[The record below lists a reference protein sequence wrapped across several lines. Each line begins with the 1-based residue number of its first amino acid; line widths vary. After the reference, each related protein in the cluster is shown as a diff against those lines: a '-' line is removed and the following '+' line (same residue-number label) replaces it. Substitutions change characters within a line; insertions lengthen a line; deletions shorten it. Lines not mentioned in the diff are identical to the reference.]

1 MKSDEVFLKG
11 VYEKAK
17 KLQKDE
23 GNKERKSSAAKRIF
37 TKYMS
42 VAAVFVL
49 VASIGV
55 FQKLIKQE
63 NHSIKPQPY
72 GLESRNTR
80 SLNVALSLTEASTD
94 IFEVKVVI
102 KNGSTAYGIANRYK
116 GDRRES
122 VLKQIITS
130 DNIFEKPNSGQTAV
144 YFLQADKKEILSV
157 FYSSEKEPDVFIN
170 ETDEVM
176 TRGDLKSIKENNDNI
191 IQRK

>member
-17 KLQKDE
+17 ELQKDRD
-23 GNKERKSSAAKRIF
+23 NKERKPSSSRRIF

-63 NHSIKPQPY
+63 NQSVKPQPY

-80 SLNVALSLTEASTD
+80 SLNLPLLLAEASTD
-94 IFEVKVVI
+94 IFEVKAVTE
-102 KNGSTAYGIANRYK
+102 NGATAYEIVNRYK
-116 GDRRES
+116 GDRDES
-122 VLKQIITS
+122 VLNQIIIT
-130 DNIFEKPNSGQTAV
+130 DNSSEKLNSGQTAV
-144 YFLQADKKEILSV
+144 YFLQADNNEILSI
-157 FYSSEKEPDVFIN
+157 FYSSEKESDVFIN
-170 ETDEVM
+170 RSGDSM
-176 TRGDLKSIKENNDNI
+176 TRSDLESIKENNGNT

>member
-17 KLQKDE
+17 ELQKDE
-23 GNKERKSSAAKRIF
+23 DNKERKSSASKRIF

-63 NHSIKPQPY
+63 NQSIKPQPY

-80 SLNVALSLTEASTD
+80 SLNVTLSLSEAATD
-94 IFEVKVVI
+94 ILEVKAVTKDGV
-102 KNGSTAYGIANRYK
+102 TAYEVMNRYK
-116 GDRRES
+116 GDREES
-122 VLKQIITS
+122 VLKQIIINNS
-130 DNIFEKPNSGQTAV
+130 IFEKLNSGQTAV
-144 YFLQADKKEILSV
+144 YFLQADNNEILSI
-157 FYSSEKEPDVFIN
+157 FYSSEKEPDVFMN
-170 ETDEVM
+170 QTGENM
-176 TRGDLKSIKENNDNI
+176 TRGDLESIKENNGNT

>member
-17 KLQKDE
+17 ELQKDE
-23 GNKERKSSAAKRIF
+23 GNKERKSTSSKRVF

-49 VASIGV
+49 VVSIGV
-55 FQKLIKQE
+55 YQKLIKQE
-63 NHSIKPQPY
+63 NQSVKPQTN

-80 SLNVALSLTEASTD
+80 SLNVTLSLSEAATD
-94 IFEVKVVI
+94 ILEVKAVT
-102 KNGSTAYGIANRYK
+102 KNGITAYEIVTSYK
-116 GDRRES
+116 GDREES
-122 VLKQIITS
+122 VLNQIIIT
-130 DNIFEKPNSGQTAV
+130 DNIFEKLSSGQTAV
-144 YFLQADKKEILSV
+144 YFLQADTKEILSI

-170 ETDEVM
+170 QIGESM
-176 TRGDLKSIKENNDNI
+176 TKDDLEDIKENNGNK

>member
-17 KLQKDE
+17 GLQKDE
-23 GNKERKSSAAKRIF
+23 DNKERKPSSSKRIF

-63 NHSIKPQPY
+63 NQSIKPTPN

-80 SLNVALSLTEASTD
+80 SLNVPLSLPEASTD
-94 IFEVKVVI
+94 IFEVKAVT
-102 KNGSTAYGIANRYK
+102 KNGATAYEIVKRYK
-116 GDRRES
+116 GDKTES
-122 VLKQIITS
+122 VLKQIIIN
-130 DNIFEKPNSGQTAV
+130 DNIFEKLNSGQTAV
-144 YFLQADKKEILSV
+144 YFLHADNNEILSI

-170 ETDEVM
+170 QADESM
-176 TRGDLKSIKENNDNI
+176 TKGDLESIKENNGNT

>member
-17 KLQKDE
+17 ELQKDE
-23 GNKERKSSAAKRIF
+23 DNKERKPSSSKRIF

-63 NHSIKPQPY
+63 NQSIKPPPN

-80 SLNVALSLTEASTD
+80 SLNVPLSLSEASTD
-94 IFEVKVVI
+94 IFEVKAVTE
-102 KNGSTAYGIANRYK
+102 NGATAYEIVRRYK
-116 GDRRES
+116 GDREES
-122 VLKQIITS
+122 VLNQVIIT
-130 DNIFEKPNSGQTAV
+130 DNIFEKLNSGQTAV
-144 YFLQADKKEILSV
+144 YFLQADNNEILSI
-157 FYSSEKEPDVFIN
+157 FNSSNKEPDVYTN
-170 ETDEVM
+170 QAGETM
-176 TRGDLKSIKENNDNI
+176 TRSALESIKENNGNT